1 MHACCTGILFRCVP
15 EFLTVH
21 LDTVPVHSGM
31 IRSQE
36 DRLARQIKQWQP
48 DTPTSQLYQITP
60 QRARFIPRNFHTR
73 GRERASGSLP
83 ADSENNK
90 SLVLPIRRG
99 SGARRQRR
107 QHNAAARSGEQRFG
121 NRHHHGRQEHHLL
134 GACLASIDRR
144 HPPRTFPRIRSLPPL
159 FNRSLSAH
167 AS

>member
-31 IRSQE
+31 IRGQE

-99 SGARRQRR
+99 SGRRPPEAATQRSGTQRR
-107 QHNAAARSGEQRFG
+107 AKIREPPSS
-121 NRHHHGRQEHHLL
+121 RQA
-134 GACLASIDRR
+134 GAP
-144 HPPRTFPRIRSLPPL
+144 PPRRLPCFHRSAPPPKNIPTHQIL
-159 FNRSLSAH
+159 APLV
-167 AS
+167 